1 MPILTHLSIF
11 PIKSLDGI
19 AVTQA
24 KILPSGA
31 LEHDREFA
39 LFDSNGKVVNGKR
52 TAEIH
57 RLRSHVNLADWT
69 ITISVQGNHP
79 TTFHLDDNRTELEHW
94 LSDYFSFPINLR
106 QNREVGF
113 PDDLISPGPTVIST
127 ATLQTVASWF
137 PTVDGPEMRQR
148 LRTNLELD
156 HTPAFWEDCLY
167 TASGQPQPFHI
178 GDVTLQGINPCQR
191 CIVPT
196 RDSLTGTPTP
206 NYQKQFIAQR
216 QATLPADVARS
227 RFNHFYRLAVN
238 TRIPPTEAGK
248 MLQLGDQAHL

>member
-1 MPILTHLSIF
+1 MPILTHLTIF

-39 LFDSNGKVVNGKR
+39 LFDANGKVVNGKR

-79 TTFHLDDNRTELEHW
+79 TTFDLDGDRPELEHW
-94 LSDYFSFPINLR
+94 FSDYFSFPIQLH

-113 PDDLISPGPTVIST
+113 PDDLTSPGPTVIST
-127 ATLQTVASWF
+127 ATIQTVASWF
-137 PTVDGPEMRQR
+137 PAIDVPEMRQR

-156 HTPAFWEDCLY
+156 QTPAFWEDSLY
-167 TASGQPQPFHI
+167 TDSGEPHPCQI

-206 NYQKQFIAQR
+206 NYQKQFITQR
-216 QATLPADVARS
+216 QATLPTGIARS

-238 TRIPPTEAGK
+238 TRIQPTEAGK
-248 MLQLGDQAHL
+248 ILRLGDRATL